1 MKENAMTSQENLIK
15 NKKDMNK
22 EIQVIS
28 KSTFLGKEID
38 VYGTAENPLFLA
50 SDVADW
56 IEHSNVTEMLRNIDE
71 DEKLT
76 SEILRAGQKRRCNFL
91 TENGLYEVLMLS
103 TKPIAKQ
110 FKKGV
115 KKILKSIRN
124 TGSYAVPNSI
134 KDRAEA
140 GMIWVKGCKEL
151 LNLSETSTLSLM
163 QKVAAPL
170 GLPTPDYVPSK
181 GILKSASEL
190 LKSRNTGIS
199 AQAFNKLAIKEGY
212 LSEKSRSSS
221 SGKKKSFKAIT
232 TKGEQFGE
240 NQVSPNNPKE
250 TQPAWYEDKFDTLL
264 KILLGE

>member
-1 MKENAMTSQENLIK
+1 MDNLS
-15 NKKDMNK
+15 

-115 KKILKSIRN
+115 KNILKTIRK
-124 TGSYAVPNSI
+124 TGTYTVPNSI
-134 KDRAEA
+134 KDRVEA

-151 LNLSETSTLSLM
+151 LNLSEASTLSLM
-163 QKVAAPL
+163 QKVADPL
-170 GLPTPDYVPSK
+170 GLPTPDYVQSK
-181 GILKSASEL
+181 GVLKSARDL
-190 LKSRNTGIS
+190 LKARNTGIS
-199 AQAFNKLAIKEGY
+199 SQAFNKLAIKEGF
-212 LSEKSRSSS
+212 LVEKTRPST
-221 SGKKKSFKAIT
+221 SGKIKTFKMIT
-232 TKGEQFGE
+232 DKGKEYGE

-250 TQPAWYEDKFDTLL
+250 TQPTWFEEKFDALL
-264 KILLGE
+264 NILLGEQ

>member
-1 MKENAMTSQENLIK
+1 MDNLS
-15 NKKDMNK
+15 

-38 VYGTAENPLFLA
+38 VYGTAENPLFKA
-50 SDVADW
+50 KDVAEW

-115 KKILKSIRN
+115 KNILKTIRK
-124 TGSYAVPNSI
+124 TGTYTVPNSI

-151 LNLSETSTLSLM
+151 LNLSEASTLSLM
-163 QKVAAPL
+163 QKVADPL
-170 GLPTPDYVPSK
+170 GLPTPDYVQSK
-181 GILKSASEL
+181 GILKSARDL
-190 LKSRNTGIS
+190 LKARNTGIS
-199 AQAFNKLAIKEGY
+199 SQAFNKLAIKEGF
-212 LSEKSRSSS
+212 LVEKTRPST
-221 SGKKKSFKAIT
+221 SGKIKTFKMIT
-232 TKGEQFGE
+232 DKGKEYGE

-250 TQPAWYEDKFDTLL
+250 TQPTWFEEKFDALL
-264 KILLGE
+264 NILLGEQ